1 MNGIASVKNLV
12 FVKQKKEILNIPEL
26 YIPENKIISI
36 VGPSGAGKTTLL
48 NLLSKIETPKSAEIT
63 LFNNMQTA
71 QIGYILQE
79 NFLYE
84 EISVFHNIYLSAK
97 NSFVWR
103 HEKRL
108 EFLQNFDAKY
118 YLSPFLQKLINKYK
132 ETKNEKKE
140 RWLFYTIWHFLFF
153 KYMFKNK
160 NAFKVIQKESKLKQ
174 FFKKD
179 LDFIADKVEI
189 KQILKQ
195 KAQNISGGQKQR
207 VLIAKAIIK
216 KSTLMLMDEPFSAL
230 DVKIKEKT
238 IEWIL
243 KIKKEFNLSIILVTH
258 DQNDALKLSD
268 YIMVMNNGRIE
279 QFDTKDKVLEE
290 PASYFVAHFF
300 CSPRLNLIKEDDI
313 YKYFVKPKDIQISL
327 STDSEWIVR
336 QKENIADL
344 TIYTIQNQ
352 DKEYVVSNTNSTLNI
367 LDKVDVNIPENKIMS
382 FKHEEVIDQQN

>member
-1 MNGIASVKNLV
+1 
-12 FVKQKKEILNIPEL
+12 
-26 YIPENKIISI
+26 
-36 VGPSGAGKTTLL
+36 
-48 NLLSKIETPKSAEIT
+48 
-63 LFNNMQTA
+63 
-71 QIGYILQE
+71 
-79 NFLYE
+79 
-84 EISVFHNIYLSAK
+84 
-97 NSFVWR
+97 
-103 HEKRL
+103 
-108 EFLQNFDAKY
+108 
-118 YLSPFLQKLINKYK
+118 
-132 ETKNEKKE
+132 
-140 RWLFYTIWHFLFF
+140 
-153 KYMFKNK
+153 MFKNQ

-313 YKYFVKPKDIQISL
+313 YKYFVKPKDIQIFL
-327 STDSEWIVR
+327 SSDSEWIIR